1 MQDEN
6 ICTTCGHDKWSHAN
20 SLKGE
25 IGWCMKT
32 LIEGWSYCD
41 CKKFTPP
48 NKACSRLPVGGRKSA
63 PRRDRKS
70 KVIRPAKSG

>member
-6 ICTTCGHDKWSHAN
+6 ICIICGHDKWSHAI

-32 LIEGWSYCD
+32 LIEGWSYCN

-48 NKACSRLPVGGRKSA
+48 NNSVHPTPYGHGDSASSRV
-63 PRRDRKS
+63 RKS
-70 KVIRPAKSG
+70 KSVLPEQSG